1 MLKHIVIW
9 KFADN
14 AEGKTKAENL
24 AYVKERLYAL
34 IPIIPQ
40 IKNMEIGIDVSGTE
54 MSGDMAL
61 VIEFES
67 RDDLKI
73 YAEHP
78 EHKKVSAYV
87 SKVRTAR
94 TVVDYI
100 F

>member
-1 MLKHIVIW
+1 MLKHIVVW

-24 AYVKERLYAL
+24 NIVKESLYAL
-34 IPIIPQ
+34 CDIIPQ
-40 IKNMEIGIDVSGTE
+40 IKKMEIGLDVSGTE
-54 MSGDMAL
+54 MSGDMIL
-61 VIEFES
+61 ITEFENK
-67 RDDLKI
+67 DDLKI

-78 EHKKVSAYV
+78 EHVKVSQYV
-87 SKVRTAR
+87 TKVCLSR

>member
-1 MLKHIVIW
+1 MLKHIVVW

-24 AYVKERLYAL
+24 EIVKDSLYAL
-34 IPIIPQ
+34 CGIIPQ
-40 IKNMEIGIDVSGTE
+40 IKKMEIGIDVSGTE
-54 MSGDMAL
+54 MSGDMIL
-61 VIEFES
+61 ITEFENKE
-67 RDDLKI
+67 DLKI

-78 EHKKVSAYV
+78 EHVKVSQYV
-87 SKVRTAR
+87 TKVCLSR

>member
-9 KFADN
+9 NFADN

-24 AYVKERLYAL
+24 NFVKESLYAL
-34 IPIIPQ
+34 PAIIPQ
-40 IKNMEIGIDVSGTE
+40 IKKMEIGLDVSGTE
-54 MSGDMAL
+54 MSGDMVL
-61 VIEFES
+61 ITEFENK
-67 RDDLKI
+67 DDMKI

-87 SKVRTAR
+87 SKVRTSR
-94 TVVDYI
+94 TVVDFI